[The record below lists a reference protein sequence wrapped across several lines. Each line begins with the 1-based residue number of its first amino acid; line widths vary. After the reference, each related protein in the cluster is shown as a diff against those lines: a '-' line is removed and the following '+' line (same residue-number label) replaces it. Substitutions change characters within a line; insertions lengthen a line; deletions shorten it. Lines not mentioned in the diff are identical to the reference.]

1 MKKSEAVW
9 LAVKLFGLF
18 CVYSS
23 ITHIVSFLTNF
34 LTAFESPVLLS
45 RSFNVFLQS
54 VVMIIFYTVVGIYA
68 LKDGKFFFDLLDRE
82 EPQNKTEE
90 SLDEVSIK

>member
-1 MKKSEAVW
+1 MKKREAVW

-18 CVYSS
+18 CIYSL
-23 ITHIVSFLTNF
+23 ITHIISFLTNL
-34 LTAFESPVLLS
+34 LTVFDSPVLLS

-54 VVMIIFYTVVGIYA
+54 VVMIIFYAVVGIYA
-68 LKDGKFFFDLLDRE
+68 LKDGKFFFDLLNRE
-82 EPQNKTEE
+82 EPSNKTQE